1 MFLITLVAAIVA
13 AFLVHEAGHF
23 LAGLCFGR
31 VITFR
36 FAWGSLFRIKVPRL
50 IWDMPNHTPQHQRLI
65 ALSGFGAEIFF
76 APLLYLAGLWL
87 YPWVVVVHL
96 MTYPFYAGEAN
107 DWKWLDGFAGISK
120 CGWMWVD
127 ILTLCGVFWWGI
139 YKIIMKVI

>member
-50 IWDMPNHTPQHQRLI
+50 IWDMP
-65 ALSGFGAEIFF
+65 
-76 APLLYLAGLWL
+76 AGLTKRQMAIIAWPDL
-87 YPWVVVVHL
+87 R
-96 MTYPFYAGEAN
+96 
-107 DWKWLDGFAGISK
+107 WKL
-120 CGWMWVD
+120 
-127 ILTLCGVFWWGI
+127 
-139 YKIIMKVI
+139 

>member
-50 IWDMPNHTPQHQRLI
+50 IWDMPAGLTKRQMAII
-65 ALSGFGAEIFF
+65 ALAGFTLEIIVTPFIYIV
-76 APLLYLAGLWL
+76 LNLHL
-87 YPWVVVVHL
+87 YPIIVLVHFVA
-96 MTYPFYAGEAN
+96 YPFYSGESSDFRWCSGWTEKILQYLN
-107 DWKWLDGFAGISK
+107 D
-120 CGWMWVD
+120 
-127 ILTLCGVFWWGI
+127 
-139 YKIIMKVI
+139 KIFNGDF